1 MTKMWAYSNIHM
13 FTGGKFKWFHAHTL
27 HSTCLLVYNFTSGGR
42 HENDIK
48 ISFKHLKNLPNA
60 IYGNGLKPYV
70 RGYPFWNA
78 KYSMTIPCHQNYLWK
93 LHKKTLRNDKDKKR
107 FVSKTF
113 KIRNTLWCNLD
124 GACQPTW
131 YINMYTRKF
140 KCVNKASGATNVIRR

>member
-1 MTKMWAYSNIHM
+1 M
-13 FTGGKFKWFHAHTL
+13 FTGGKFKWFHAHAL

-78 KYSMTIPCHQNYLWK
+78 KYSTTIPCHQNYLWK
-93 LHKKTLRNDKDKKR
+93 LHKKTLRNDKDKK
-107 FVSKTF
+107 K
-113 KIRNTLWCNLD
+113 KIC
-124 GACQPTW
+124 
-131 YINMYTRKF
+131 F
-140 KCVNKASGATNVIRR
+140 